1 MKKNKKTTDEHND
14 SDFNNLIKPF
24 MIRVVCKI
32 WESTQTPYLEDN
44 RRPRAIEKNHQGGY
58 VNNNR

>member
-1 MKKNKKTTDEHND
+1 MYIQEKRVIRISHLCFREKRTEEKDMKKNKKTTDEHND

-32 WESTQTPYLEDN
+32 
-44 RRPRAIEKNHQGGY
+44 
-58 VNNNR
+58 